1 MKTFQSFLE
10 VDDFAKPAVDC
21 FVEAMYTGEIETL
34 EKRIFEDVNKMAHVF
49 EVNWLTKRCVKF
61 FETDV
66 LNFEEESYEEILFAC
81 EIASRAHYNLK
92 QSKLMSCFVKN
103 VPFSKIGKSVFIQR
117 YLANFS
123 IVPKHRINTA
133 LALASNEL
141 NIISNCLIMYLSL
154 SLGCEKLDEN
164 SLYMLQKLDVQKFSR
179 TFPSQFNE
187 LTNFL
192 ADICKQSDST
202 EVKAIV
208 QEFVKA
214 KSTGAS
220 SSSKEE
226 QDDEEIIEDSE
237 DSDCGE
243 DCKDVATQ
251 SEDIKSGT

>member
-1 MKTFQSFLE
+1 
-10 VDDFAKPAVDC
+10 
-21 FVEAMYTGEIETL
+21 
-34 EKRIFEDVNKMAHVF
+34 
-49 EVNWLTKRCVKF
+49 
-61 FETDV
+61 
-66 LNFEEESYEEILFAC
+66 
-81 EIASRAHYNLK
+81 
-92 QSKLMSCFVKN
+92 
-103 VPFSKIGKSVFIQR
+103 
-117 YLANFS
+117 
-123 IVPKHRINTA
+123 
-133 LALASNEL
+133 
-141 NIISNCLIMYLSL
+141 MYLSL

-208 QEFVKA
+208 KDFVKA

-226 QDDEEIIEDSE
+226 QDDDVIIEDSE
-237 DSDCGE
+237 DSDCSE

-251 SEDIKSGT
+251 SEDVKSGT